1 MQFRAIPPALATLQA
16 AVTAGVAGPAPV
28 PTTPD
33 LLAALARVPDPRRRQ
48 GTRFPLA
55 AVLTL
60 AVAALLCNH
69 LSVLAIAE
77 WAAAQ
82 PPDLLPSLGLSHGST
97 PHQSTLQRLF
107 RKLDPADL
115 SQVLSGCFVPPSPTV
130 APPPRGSQ
138 GIAIDGKAHR
148 GRLAFAAGVAGCPV
162 HMLSAVS
169 HDDGL
174 VLAQAPITATGDKAQ
189 GELTVAPAL
198 IARLDWRGR
207 VLTGDALFCQRK
219 ICEQVLKAGGD
230 YLIIVKENQ
239 PTLYDDLRM
248 LFDPPYPT
256 LLLTDRREA
265 HSWDN
270 GHGRHEE
277 VRRLVAS
284 TDLVGYSDWPGLV
297 QAFRWERQWREHGPK
312 PPEVRY
318 GITSLPPQYA
328 DAARLLALKRGHWC
342 IENGLH
348 YVKDVTMGEDR
359 SLIHEQEGPN
369 VIAMLRDAALNLLR
383 WTGQQAIARRLRYHS
398 SHPEVAVSLVRGQN
412 A

>member
-1 MQFRAIPPALATLQA
+1 MCHSCKPSKRFSGVPPNRTRPSEGVEQLIGIALKRRGPA
-16 AVTAGVAGPAPV
+16 ATAGLRSFSGGKCPAPYYI
-28 PTTPD
+28 
-33 LLAALARVPDPRRRQ
+33 AI
-48 GTRFPLA
+48 GF
-55 AVLTL
+55 AVR
-60 AVAALLCNH
+60 C
-69 LSVLAIAE
+69 
-77 WAAAQ
+77 
-82 PPDLLPSLGLSHGST
+82 DR
-97 PHQSTLQRLF
+97 STLLKTIFGARKPRLLLF
-107 RKLDPADL
+107 PHLLSCCFAPSFPAATP
-115 SQVLSGCFVPPSPTV
+115 PPS
-130 APPPRGSQ
+130 RGGQ

-148 GRLAFAAGVAGCPV
+148 GRLAFTAGAAGCPV

-174 VLAQAPITATGDKAQ
+174 VLTQAPITATGDKAQ

-219 ICEQVLKAGGD
+219 LCEQVLKAGGD

-239 PTLYDDLRM
+239 PTLYDDLRL
-248 LFDPPYPT
+248 LFDSPYPT
-256 LLLTDRREA
+256 FPLTDRREA
-265 HSWDN
+265 QSWDN

-328 DAARLLALKRGHWC
+328 DAARLLELKRGHWC

-359 SLIHEQEGPN
+359 SLIHDQEGPN

-398 SHPEVAVSLVRGQN
+398 SHPKVAVSLVRGQN